1 MISFEV
7 QIFRDGS
14 GWGTESQW
22 DLNGQAM
29 EHARA
34 VLATRR
40 YHGVRVVESRLDD
53 STGVFREKTL
63 MTRFRHGRGSG
74 ASKPRRPGLS
84 RPVVKIQSETP
95 ALRNAAVLCFGIL
108 VCAVIGLFVAGGTSG
123 LISSPGDASRVT
135 YDLPSITATL
145 RGNGT
150 PRAVRIHVS
159 LELQDKE
166 DIAGVERSLARIVNV
181 VIDGL
186 ETFDARRLQEEAE
199 LEEVRA
205 QLHASIQSVA
215 HDARIQDVAFKRIQP
230 F

>member
-22 DLNGQAM
+22 DLSGQAM
-29 EHARA
+29 ERARA

-40 YHGVRVVESRLDD
+40 YRGVRVVESRLDD
-53 STGVFREKTL
+53 ATGVFRERTL
-63 MTRFRHGRGSG
+63 MTRFRRSTG
-74 ASKPRRPGLS
+74 AKPRPPGPS
-84 RPVVKIQSETP
+84 RPAIRAQSETP

-108 VCAVIGLFVAGGTSG
+108 VCAVIGLFVAGGTSQFA
-123 LISSPGDASRVT
+123 PQAADAGQVT

-145 RGNGT
+145 QGSGG
-150 PRAVRIHVS
+150 PRAVRVHVS
-159 LELQDKE
+159 LELQDQA
-166 DIAGVERSLARIVNV
+166 DVAGVERSLAQIVNV

-186 ETFDARRLQEEAE
+186 ETFDARRLVEKAQ
-199 LEEVRA
+199 LDEVRA
-205 QLHASIQSVA
+205 QLHSSIQSVA
-215 HDARIQDVAFKRIQP
+215 HDARIQDVAFKKIQP